1 MTKLTKTKTGL
12 IFSVALLIVFG
23 LVFSFSS
30 PAKAQESETLKIG
43 NTIWGMYGSWEHAY
57 IQAGRWYASDHNM
70 MFSTSNA
77 LMKAEKQVKDIQ
89 HFIDLDMDGIIVGPV
104 SSTAPAGAVE
114 DAKEA
119 GIPVITANSDVDTP
133 AVSMSV
139 SYGNKNATAALAE
152 EVVKYLKNE
161 VKPVGKVSGT
171 VLHLQGSLEMSI
183 GRQRSAGVFEVFE
196 GKENKKTDKYPD
208 LRHIVQK
215 TNFQKQ
221 PGFTKTYNVLQAERG
236 KIDAIVGNSTS
247 CRGAAEAL
255 KKYGIEK
262 GEVFI
267 AAHGGTPPDVDMV
280 KDGWFQRAYA
290 QPTHFYLPIALHYLK
305 LANEEGEGAL
315 PEIGETVTEE
325 DLEISGR
332 KHLGV
337 NIWASSSWAPAK
349 IQESYGHRWFKTSG
363 RLITPENV
371 DDPTL
376 WGNLF
381 GQAAA

>member
-1 MTKLTKTKTGL
+1 MIKNKGL
-12 IFSVALLIVFG
+12 ILSVILVVILG
-23 LVFSFSS
+23 LTFSFVGTV
-30 PAKAQESETLKIG
+30 KAQENKTLRIG
-43 NTIWGMYGSWEHAY
+43 NTIWGMYGDWEHAY

-70 MFSTSNA
+70 MFSTANA

-89 HFIDLDMDGIIVGPV
+89 HFIDLNMDGIIVGPV
-104 SSTAPAGAVE
+104 SSTAPAGAIE
-114 DAKEA
+114 DAKKA
-119 GIPVITANSDVDTP
+119 GIPVITANSDVETP

-152 EVVKYLKNE
+152 EVVDYLKNE
-161 VKPVGKVSGT
+161 VEPKGEVAGT

-183 GRQRSAGVFEVFE
+183 GRQRSAGIFEVFE
-196 GKENKKTDKYPD
+196 GEENKKTDKYPD

-221 PGFTKTYNVLQAERG
+221 PGFTKTYNVLQAEQG
-236 KIDAIVGNSTS
+236 KIDAIIGNSTS
-247 CRGAAEAL
+247 CRGAVEAL
-255 KKYGIEK
+255 NKFGIKK

-280 KDGWFQRAYA
+280 KEGWFQRAYA

-305 LANEEGEGAL
+305 LINEEGEEAL
-315 PEIGETVTEE
+315 PDVGETVTKD
-325 DLEISGR
+325 DLDISGR
-332 KHLGV
+332 KHLGINV
-337 NIWASSSWAPAK
+337 WEYPSWAPAQ
-349 IQESYGHRWFKTSG
+349 IRESYGHRWFQTSG
-363 RLITPENV
+363 RLITPDNV

-381 GQAAA
+381 GQPAA